1 MKKKMKKKMTM
12 KTYTI
17 TFNCRWDPTLYPV
30 EYTYGEFPFS
40 AENDFKV
47 IFYIKK
53 HFLDHPALL
62 GYHFIISG
70 NDEVF
75 EMKCGA

>member
-1 MKKKMKKKMTM
+1 MKKKMI
-12 KTYTI
+12 TYTI
-17 TFNCRWDPTLYPV
+17 TFNCEWDLTLYPV
-30 EYTYGEFPFS
+30 EYTYGEFTFL

-62 GYHFIISG
+62 GYHFMISG
-70 NDEVF
+70 NNELF
-75 EMKCGA
+75 EMKCRA